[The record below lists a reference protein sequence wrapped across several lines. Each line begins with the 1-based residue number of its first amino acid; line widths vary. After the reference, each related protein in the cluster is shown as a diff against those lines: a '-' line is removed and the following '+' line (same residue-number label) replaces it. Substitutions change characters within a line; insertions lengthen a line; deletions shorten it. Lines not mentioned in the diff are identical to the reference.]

1 LSESGTLYG
10 GRYEVS
16 APIASGGMAEVF
28 LARDRLLGRQVALKV
43 LHPEYARDR
52 AFIERFR
59 REAQAAASLNDP
71 KVVSIY
77 DWGSEDGTHYIVMEY
92 VQGRSLKELIQRE
105 GPLGLQRALEVAAD
119 VCTALRLA
127 HRQGIIHRDVKSA
140 NIMVT
145 PARETKVM
153 DFGIARAT
161 LDEGGTV
168 TQTGM
173 VIGTA
178 SYLSPEQA
186 QGLAVDARS
195 DIYSVGVV
203 LYEMLTG
210 EVPFKGDTPVSIAY
224 KHVKVDPTPPSR
236 LNPKVPAE
244 VDAVVMKALA
254 KNPDNRYQSAEEMRQ
269 DLQRVLA
276 GQPVH
281 ATPLL
286 PADRTTSMRAVAD
299 QTTVLPPTPTYPGP
313 AYPPPAGASAGRKGL
328 MYALLF
334 LLFLSIVVGAGALVF
349 RVFSQGSETVEVPRV
364 EGKPLDLA
372 RRELEAAQLIV
383 VADRREPSDTVPP
396 DHVIEQNPEDGRKVS
411 PGSRIELVISSG
423 PDQVVVP
430 DVRGKTREEAQ
441 RILEEARLKANPPR
455 TEFSADV
462 EAGRVIKQDPSPGER
477 VDPGRSVDLTVS
489 AGKDTVDVPD
499 VTGIDEEGAR
509 RLLVGAGLRMVSQD
523 ACEVSKRSDIVLS
536 QSPAPGEKV
545 GKDSEVTIRVNRVR
559 TVPNVVG
566 MTEAEAT
573 QTLQAAGF
581 KVESKPRDE
590 NGPAISFRSG
600 KVVRQDPKS
609 GASSCPGDTVTI
621 TVD

>member
-1 LSESGTLYG
+1 MSESGTLYG

-105 GPLGLQRALEVAAD
+105 GPLAPQRALEIAAD
-119 VCTALRLA
+119 VCAALGLA
-127 HRQGIIHRDVKSA
+127 HRQGIVHRDVKSA

-145 PARETKVM
+145 PARETKVT
-153 DFGIARAT
+153 DFGIARASV
-161 LDEGGTV
+161 DAGRTV
-168 TQTGM
+168 TQAGM

-195 DIYSVGVV
+195 DVYSVGVV
-203 LYEMLTG
+203 LYEALTG
-210 EVPFKGDTPVSIAY
+210 EVPFKADTPVAIAY
-224 KHVKVDPTPPSR
+224 KHVKEDPAAPSR
-236 LNPKVPAE
+236 LNRRIPPQ

-254 KNPDNRYQSAEEMRQ
+254 KNPDNRYQSAEEMRH
-269 DLQRVLA
+269 DLQRLLA
-276 GQPVH
+276 GQPVQ

-286 PADRTTSMRAVAD
+286 PADRTTTMGTVAD
-299 QTTVLPPTPTYPGP
+299 RTTVLPASSGFPPTRDT
-313 AYPPPAGASAGRKGL
+313 SARQRGL

-349 RVFSQGSETVEVPRV
+349 RIFSPGTETVEVPKV
-364 EGKPLDLA
+364 TGKPLDLA
-372 RRELEAAQLIV
+372 QRELQAARLIVEERRES
-383 VADRREPSDTVPP
+383 SDAVPL
-396 DHVIEQNPEDGRKVS
+396 DHVIEQDPEDGRKVS
-411 PGSRIELVISSG
+411 PGSRVELVISSG

-430 DVRGKTREEAQ
+430 DVRGKTREEA
-441 RILEEARLKANPPR
+441 RRLLEEARLKAGPPR

-462 EAGRVIKQDPSPGER
+462 EEGRVISQDPGPGER
-477 VDPGRSVDLTVS
+477 VDPGRSIDLTVS
-489 AGKDTVDVPD
+489 AGKDTVAVPD
-499 VTGIDEEGAR
+499 VTGIDEEAAR
-509 RLLVGAGLRMVSQD
+509 RFLVDRGLKMVSQD
-523 ACEVSKRSDIVLS
+523 GCDVSKRPDIVLT
-536 QSPAPGEKV
+536 QSPAAGEKV
-545 GKDSEVTIRVNRVR
+545 AKDSEVTITVNRAR

-566 MTEAEAT
+566 LTQEEAT
-573 QTLQAAGF
+573 QRLQAAGF
-581 KVESKPRDE
+581 KVQSKPKNE
-590 NGPAISFRSG
+590 NGPVISFSSG
-600 KVVRQDPKS
+600 KVTKQDPGS
-609 GASSCPGDTVTI
+609 GESSCPGDTVTI

>member
-1 LSESGTLYG
+1 MSESGTLYG

-105 GPLGLQRALEVAAD
+105 GPLPPERALEIAAD
-119 VCTALRLA
+119 VCTALGLA
-127 HRQGIIHRDVKSA
+127 HRQGIVHRDVKSA

-145 PARETKVM
+145 PARETKVT
-153 DFGIARAT
+153 DFGIARASV
-161 LDEGGTV
+161 DAGRTV
-168 TQTGM
+168 TQAGM

-195 DIYSVGVV
+195 DVYSVGVV

-210 EVPFKGDTPVSIAY
+210 AVPFKGDTPVAIAY
-224 KHVKVDPTPPSR
+224 KHVKVDPAAPSGLNRKIPPA
-236 LNPKVPAE
+236 L
-244 VDAVVMKALA
+244 DAVVMKALA

-269 DLQRVLA
+269 DLQRLLA
-276 GQPVH
+276 GHPVQ

-286 PADRTTSMRAVAD
+286 PTDRTTTMAAAADRTT
-299 QTTVLPPTPTYPGP
+299 VLP
-313 AYPPPAGASAGRKGL
+313 GASAGFPPPTDTSARRKGL

-334 LLFLSIVVGAGALVF
+334 LLFLSIVVGAGSLVF
-349 RVFSQGSETVEVPRV
+349 RIFSQGSETVEVPKV
-364 EGKPLDLA
+364 TGKPLDLA
-372 RRELEAAQLIV
+372 RREIEAAGLSV
-383 VADRREPSDTVPP
+383 RERREPSDTVAP
-396 DHVIEQNPEDGRKVS
+396 DHVIEQDPEDGRKVS
-411 PGSRIELVISSG
+411 PDSLVELVISTG
-423 PDQVVVP
+423 PEQVVVP
-430 DVRGKTREEAQ
+430 DVRGKTREEAL
-441 RILEEARLKANPPR
+441 RLLEEARLRAGPPR

-462 EAGRVIKQDPSPGER
+462 EEGRVIRQDPAPGER

-489 AGKDTVDVPD
+489 AGKDTVAVPD
-499 VTGIDEEGAR
+499 VTGIEEEAAR
-509 RLLVGAGLRMVSQD
+509 RFLVDRGLKMVSQD
-523 ACEVSKRSDIVLS
+523 GCEVGRRPDVVLT
-536 QSPAPGEKV
+536 QSPVAGEKV
-545 GKDSEVTIRVNRVR
+545 AKDSEVTITVNRAR
-559 TVPNVVG
+559 AVPNVMG

-573 QTLQAAGF
+573 QRLQAAGF
-581 KVESKPRDE
+581 KVESKPKNE
-590 NGPAISFRSG
+590 NGPPVLFNSG
-600 KVVRQDPKS
+600 KVVKQDPS
-609 GASSCPGDTVTI
+609 PGQLACQGDTVTI
-621 TVD
+621 T